1 MWHDLAVAFG
11 LMLVIEGVGPF
22 LSPASMRRILQQAA
36 LLDDA
41 ILRYIGLGSML
52 LGVALLYLVN

>member
-41 ILRYIGLGSML
+41 ILRYVGLGSML